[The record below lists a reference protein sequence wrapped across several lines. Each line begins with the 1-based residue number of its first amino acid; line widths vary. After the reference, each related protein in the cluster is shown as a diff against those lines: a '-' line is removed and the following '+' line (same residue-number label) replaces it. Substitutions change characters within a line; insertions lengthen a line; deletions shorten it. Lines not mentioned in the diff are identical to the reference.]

1 MNFSIMRTMK
11 QNRILLTLILG
22 LFLTIHC
29 VGQSTNSD
37 RIRYPDGQDEDGY
50 YPAYSFFAALPDN
63 FTKGYFLGSQ
73 GNFLFFYRHGEVIIV
88 ASNSYGLGSF
98 FFLEGA
104 YEVGDSL
111 TGKIIFECHLGAS
124 EKIKERMSKLKV
136 RKNRVCYLVSIGPT
150 FCLLYNIRRKNIDKL
165 LSFIVPNLREVPIK
179 GDPWKARNA
188 EQRLKR

>member
-1 MNFSIMRTMK
+1 MRTMK
-11 QNRILLTLILG
+11 QNRILLTLIFG

-37 RIRYPDGQDEDGY
+37 KFRLPDAQFEDGY
-50 YPAYSFFAALPDN
+50 LPAYSFFVALPDN
-63 FTKGYFLGSQ
+63 FVKGYNLGD
-73 GNFLFFYRHGEVIIV
+73 FCHYIFFYRHGEVIIL
-88 ASNSYGLGSF
+88 ASNGHGLESY

-111 TGKIIFECHLGAS
+111 TEKIIFDCIRVAPVKMENRL
-124 EKIKERMSKLKV
+124 SKLKV